1 MRFEDW
7 PERLAAVI
15 AKHDEVPFD
24 YGFSDCAQLPF
35 EVVEALTGVRPDL
48 FVGEYHDAAGA
59 RARMRERGANHL
71 AELFAKALPEIA
83 PAFAGRGDIGIADY
97 PGAIIGGG
105 VVVIGLDLVGKGYDG
120 TVRLPRTALSRAF
133 KVE

>member
-1 MRFEDW
+1 MRLEDW

-15 AKHDEVPFD
+15 EKHDAQPFEW
-24 YGFSDCAQLPF
+24 GISDCSTLPID
-35 EVVEALTGVRPDL
+35 VVEALTGKVPVRFRAD
-48 FVGEYHDAAGA
+48 YNDSASA
-59 RARMRERGANHL
+59 RAALRERGVNNL
-71 AELFAKALPEIA
+71 AELFASELPEIP

-105 VVVIGLDLVGKGYDG
+105 VVVVGLDIIGKGYDG
-120 TVRLPRTALSRAF
+120 TVRMPRAALSRAF